1 MSALTAK
8 ALVCFCGADS
18 LWWLRLLRP
27 GFRHCFV
34 AIRQGPFWVVT
45 DPLSHRT
52 IVRLEGLDDLAAFYR
67 RHHLVVVA
75 TRLLDPPRRPA
86 PWRPYT
92 CVEAVKRIL
101 GVQAPWVL
109 TPWQLYLHLT
119 KKEKMP

>member
-1 MSALTAK
+1 MNAPRPK
-8 ALVCFCGADS
+8 ALVCFSGVAS

-34 AIRQGPFWVVT
+34 AVRQGPFWVVT

-52 IVRLEGLDDLAAFYR
+52 AVWIEAVDDLAGFYR
-67 RHHLVVVA
+67 RHQLVVVA
-75 TRLLDPPRRPA
+75 TRLVDPPKRPV

-101 GVQAPWVL
+101 GLRAPWVL
-109 TPWQLYLHLT
+109 TPWQLYRHLQI
-119 KKEKMP
+119 KENIP